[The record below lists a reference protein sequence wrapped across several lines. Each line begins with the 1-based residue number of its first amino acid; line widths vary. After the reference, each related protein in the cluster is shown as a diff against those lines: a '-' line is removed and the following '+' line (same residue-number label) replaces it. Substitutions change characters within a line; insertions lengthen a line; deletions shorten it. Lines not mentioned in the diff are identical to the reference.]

1 MENYPIQRTKWSN
14 ELLYYRTNT
23 LTMAVKLSGGVA
35 DEEKIARFVN
45 ISNESGKR
53 SRTDEGGFICC
64 E

>member
-1 MENYPIQRTKWSN
+1 
-14 ELLYYRTNT
+14 
-23 LTMAVKLSGGVA
+23 MAVKLSGGVA